1 MNIKLANKMKNF
13 RRTTMRK
20 KENIESS
27 SSRNLLYFCKSTV
40 WNKNLS
46 TLTMQESLTPSS
58 QSAKCCCVFFLAKRH
73 NSKQTSKW
81 ARIFRVNLFL
91 FSIIFFFQFFRFV
104 WGNWN
109 VWRIVD
115 TEIEFLGNEKC
126 VHYKCNKPIHVRIG
140 KSQFFQVD
148 WWDTVLNGHA

>member
-46 TLTMQESLTPSS
+46 TLSMQESLTLSA
-58 QSAKCCCVFFLAKRH
+58 QSAKMLLCFFFFGKETQFKTNVVRAH
-73 NSKQTSKW
+73 FEW
-81 ARIFRVNLFL
+81 ICFDFRSFFSSI
-91 FSIIFFFQFFRFV
+91 FSIYVRK
-104 WGNWN
+104 
-109 VWRIVD
+109 
-115 TEIEFLGNEKC
+115 LKC
-126 VHYKCNKPIHVRIG
+126 VTNCWHRNWVVRRWKCKMRA
-140 KSQFFQVD
+140 
-148 WWDTVLNGHA
+148 L